1 MSNKIEEAKTLPELL
16 DMLQE
21 LENQVADFVYAMR
34 KGYRFPEDHVFATRL
49 GGKLLIDIDL
59 RKLKHRRKHEHP
71 SQNH

>member
-34 KGYRFPEDHVFATRL
+34 KGYRFPKDHVFATRL
-49 GGKLLIDIDL
+49 DGKLLIDIDL
-59 RKLKHRRKHEHP
+59 RKIKHRRKHEHP